1 MIKSSLSEFAS
12 QSGSGGKEEPSQD
25 IETSQDREPSPDCTD
40 PSEGKE
46 GELSS
51 DHEDPDL
58 VQGDPNIGQFML
70 TEGEQG
76 DFDTF
81 ALAWLSVFL
90 QKGRKGKTPLWKV
103 SQENP
108 NFYSKAQQAHQQATP
123 TFTNQCLA
131 YKISGSAPQ
140 LLRFLFMVRLKLKI
154 SSPN

>member
-1 MIKSSLSEFAS
+1 
-12 QSGSGGKEEPSQD
+12 
-25 IETSQDREPSPDCTD
+25 
-40 PSEGKE
+40 
-46 GELSS
+46 
-51 DHEDPDL
+51 
-58 VQGDPNIGQFML
+58 ML

-131 YKISGSAPQ
+131 YKISGSAPSYSDSSSWSGSSSRSAAPTSSSSATSASSSVTSGSGSVWIVSTGFIQ
-140 LLRFLFMVRLKLKI
+140 AVLSLFCATVQQKLLHTYI
-154 SSPN
+154 